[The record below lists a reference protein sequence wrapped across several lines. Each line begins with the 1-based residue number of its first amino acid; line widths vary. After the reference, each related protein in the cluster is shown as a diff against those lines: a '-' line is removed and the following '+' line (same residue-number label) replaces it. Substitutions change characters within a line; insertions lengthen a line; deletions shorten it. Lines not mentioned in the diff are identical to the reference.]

1 MHEGEA
7 SFPALLPVFLCLHE
21 LDVYVYIQDGY
32 GWQACSGNITP
43 YLHDSPNCIY
53 PSISRLQWGNYYNLI
68 FAWSSAVVAEKDL
81 SFFMASGGGRIVII
95 KVQ

>member
-32 GWQACSGNITP
+32 G
-43 YLHDSPNCIY
+43 
-53 PSISRLQWGNYYNLI
+53 
-68 FAWSSAVVAEKDL
+68 
-81 SFFMASGGGRIVII
+81 
-95 KVQ
+95 